1 MEKGLLIVITIMS
14 TIIMLSSILTTI
26 VICNDS
32 KSKLL
37 IKNILKIMGVILAVA
52 ALIGASVAVSQIEN
66 ESSDNNPVEET
77 TESELSKAGFNEV
90 KLDEYLNL
98 VKGTEKSIVLIARP
112 SCGYCEKFTPILKQA
127 AEEMNLTINYLN
139 TDNLSEDDWTT
150 FTESVTYLKEE
161 EWGTPTV
168 LIVQNGD
175 SIAENSGYVELDVI
189 KKFFTDNGL
198 GE

>member
-1 MEKGLLIVITIMS
+1 MEKGLLIVITIMT

-26 VICNDS
+26 VVCNDS
-32 KSKLL
+32 KSKSL
-37 IKNILKIMGVILAVA
+37 IKNVLKIMGIILAVA

-66 ESSDNNPVEET
+66 KESDNQTVEET
-77 TESELSKAGFNEV
+77 TDSELSKAGFNEV
-90 KLDEYLNL
+90 KLDEYINL

-127 AEEMNLTINYLN
+127 SEEMNLTINYLN
-139 TDNLSEDDWTT
+139 TDNLSEDEWST

-189 KKFFTDNGL
+189 KKFFTDNGF